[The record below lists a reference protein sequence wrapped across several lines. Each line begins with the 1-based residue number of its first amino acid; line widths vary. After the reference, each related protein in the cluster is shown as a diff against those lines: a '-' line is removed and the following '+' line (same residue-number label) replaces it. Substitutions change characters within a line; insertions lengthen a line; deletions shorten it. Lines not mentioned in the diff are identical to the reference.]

1 MDIVAAILL
10 FGAALI
16 GVFSLTHSSMNISP
30 PQKLTFAHTG
40 LAIAGYL
47 ALVIYA
53 FVTEQPEKHYHTL
66 IILGIAGLIGLWL
79 LLSKRPVHTLKGG
92 AIAYSLIG
100 MFGFLW
106 LLTFIIT

>member
-10 FGAALI
+10 FGAALV
-16 GVFSLTHSSMNISP
+16 GVFSLTHSSMNMSP
-30 PQKLTFAHTG
+30 PPKLTYAHVG
-40 LAIAGYL
+40 LAVAGYL

-79 LLSKRPVHTLKGG
+79 LLTKKPVHTGA
-92 AIAYSLIG
+92 AIAYSLVG